1 MKQLLH
7 LLNRPSYNAFSFVKL
22 PSSVSHFSFR
32 SRQAICSERHQVHYT
47 HTRPITLVVLTNSS
61 SISPSPPPRPLFRPW
76 PEFRSDAPSAEAGR
90 KRCLCWPEPV
100 ESSRRHESL
109 GGRTQTPI
117 THRSV
122 WSVSRHVTAS
132 GSSVCVLRFYWH
144 VIVLSIGQMKCSSC
158 HKSLKSNCCNFG
170 QGRGFFFAS
179 WIFCVGD
186 HTEAANETNNHFH
199 EWDPRFE
206 NQFI

>member
-61 SISPSPPPRPLFRPW
+61 STPPPPFRPW
-76 PEFRSDAPSAEAGR
+76 PKFRSDAPSAEAGR

-132 GSSVCVLRFYWH
+132 GSSVCVQQFYLH
-144 VIVLSIGQMKCSSC
+144 LIVLSIGQMKCSLC
-158 HKSLKSNCCNFG
+158 HKSLKSNCCNFD
-170 QGRGFFFAS
+170 S

-199 EWDPRFE
+199 EWDPDLKTSSFKGCWAVYS
-206 NQFI
+206 FIH